1 MRLRYLFLF
10 VFSFLLINTQAQEER
25 RFVRKG
31 NKLMEKES
39 YEEATEQ
46 YHRAL
51 KEDPTSFEA
60 GYNLASSLYRQ
71 EKFEEALNQL
81 KGVEPF
87 TKDKEKIA
95 KMYHNIGNNL
105 LHLQQLDPAIDAF
118 KNSLRANPLDDQ
130 TRYNLIAAMKMKDE
144 QEQNQDNQEDKQEQ
158 QDDKQEQQEEQQE
171 QEQNQQQDQQEQ
183 QQDQQEQQQQQQQ
196 QQELDRENAER
207 LLNAIEQDERE
218 LMERLQKEKHK
229 DQQPVK
235 IDKNW

>member
-31 NKLMEKES
+31 NKLMEKEN

-46 YHRAL
+46 YRRAL

-171 QEQNQQQDQQEQ
+171 Q
-183 QQDQQEQQQQQQQ
+183 QQQQQQ